1 MKGTVR
7 YLALFLCG
15 ILLLGLCACGKKNPQ
30 IPAGT
35 TAGTTAGGNSTAPST
50 NASDTE
56 PGQTTQG
63 EEKPSVPSDLK
74 FENAEFRILAR
85 NESDY
90 YNTELYIKAEDAKS
104 EVDNAVYSRYKF
116 IEETLGVS
124 FKMETTTESGI
135 NNWMNVK
142 SSVSGKDDTY
152 HLIAQHGRTSVNY
165 AINGLVGDWTQLT
178 YTDLGSSWWSQDALK
193 QWRTP
198 AGSVYMMDGDMSY
211 LSVGQAVGMFFNKTV
226 LDSSGLEYPYQLVD
240 DGEWTYENFQKY
252 VKQLND
258 DLDGDGTGNIKTDKT
273 GYATGVWRGPMN
285 VVYSTGA
292 RWLTVGEDEITV
304 VGKND
309 HNLSDAFDSYFG
321 FLETDAIVIS
331 NYGDAQS
338 AFTHNRVAFY
348 DEITLRA
355 ADIKR
360 DTRDFGLVPMPKYKK
375 DVEKN
380 YTFVNAAT
388 NIFTIPKVVFND
400 ATSKDMT
407 SAVLEYLGYYGQK
420 DVLPIYY
427 NEMLTYGSMSDSKSI
442 RMMGIIRDSVT
453 FDLGYYL
460 VNPSSKVGQFCDIGS
475 TIADSIMNK
484 KGEDREFTVLY
495 EKRVSAITSV
505 LKDWKN
511 LQ

>member
-1 MKGTVR
+1 MKHTVR
-7 YLALFLCG
+7 LLALLLCG
-15 ILLLGLCACGKKNPQ
+15 ILLLGLCACGKKDPQ
-30 IPAGT
+30 TPDT
-35 TAGTTAGGNSTAPST
+35 TEGGSVTDAPNS
-50 NASDTE
+50 E
-56 PGQTTQG
+56 ETTQG

-74 FENAEFRILAR
+74 FDNAEFRILAR

-90 YNTELYIKAEDAKS
+90 YNTELYMKAEDAKS

-116 IEETLGVS
+116 IEETLGVT

-142 SSVSGKDDTY
+142 STVSGKDDTY

-178 YTDLGSSWWSQDALK
+178 YTDLGASWWSQDALK

-240 DGEWTYENFQKY
+240 DGEWTYENFESY
-252 VKQLND
+252 VKQLNR
-258 DLDGDGTGNIKTDKT
+258 DLDGDNTGNIKTDKT
-273 GYATGVWRGPMN
+273 GYATHVWRGPMN

-309 HNLSDAFDSYFG
+309 HNLTDAFDDYFS
-321 FLETDAIVIS
+321 FLASDAIVVD
-331 NYGDAQS
+331 NYGDAQA
-338 AFTHNRVAFY
+338 AFVANRVAFY

-360 DTRDFGLVPMPKYKK
+360 ETRDFGLVPMPKYKT
-375 DVEKN
+375 DVDKN

-388 NIFTIPKVVFND
+388 NVFTIPKVVFNN
-400 ATSKDMT
+400 AESKDMT

-420 DVLPIYY
+420 DVLPTYY

-460 VNPSSKVGQFCDIGS
+460 VNTSSKVGQFCDIGN
-475 TIADSIMNK
+475 TIANSIMN
-484 KGEDREFTVLY
+484 GQGTDREFTTLY
-495 EKRVSAITSV
+495 DQRVSTLTSV
-505 LKDWKN
+505 LRDWNN